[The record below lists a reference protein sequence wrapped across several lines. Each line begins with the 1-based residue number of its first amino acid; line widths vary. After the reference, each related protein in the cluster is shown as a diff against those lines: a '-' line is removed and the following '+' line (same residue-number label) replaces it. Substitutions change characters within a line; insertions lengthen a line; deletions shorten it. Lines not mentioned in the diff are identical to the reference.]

1 MSATVIIPQHGRA
14 DLTLACITSIRRHES
29 HPWPILVI
37 DDGSPDKSAQQLTQ
51 LLHLQSDHAQLAAP
65 STKLAG
71 SQCLSNGV
79 FHSSLIT
86 VLHQPHRGLTAAWNT
101 AALHSTTPILVFL
114 NNDTIASGP
123 FLQSLILPLQEPHRP
138 PTHPGC
144 GSEQPGCRINR
155 LAMSPSHDVPAP
167 LSPSPPCPAL
177 TGVRL
182 RTESSLPKPL
192 LKLLPTR
199 QFLEGWCFA
208 VRRDDLLRLGGFD
221 ESMTLYW
228 SDTDFQCR
236 LLQSHEP
243 LLQRPT
249 GQADNSTACPF
260 IAMPHLPLR
269 HLGHQTTHAAPTHR
283 QQWHTDRAAFIRK
296 WSNLQP
302 RPGR

>member
-71 SQCLSNGV
+71 SQCLPNGV
-79 FHSSLIT
+79 SHSSHIT

-101 AALHSTTPILVFL
+101 AALHATTPILVFL

-155 LAMSPSHDVPAP
+155 LAKSPAMTYP
-167 LSPSPPCPAL
+167 LHLLHPLRAQPSPACDSAPNRPSRSHSLSSSPRGNSSKAGASPCAV
-177 TGVRL
+177 TI
-182 RTESSLPKPL
+182 SS
-192 LKLLPTR
+192 
-199 QFLEGWCFA
+199 A
-208 VRRDDLLRLGGFD
+208 
-221 ESMTLYW
+221 S
-228 SDTDFQCR
+228 
-236 LLQSHEP
+236 
-243 LLQRPT
+243 
-249 GQADNSTACPF
+249 AASTS
-260 IAMPHLPLR
+260 
-269 HLGHQTTHAAPTHR
+269 Q
-283 QQWHTDRAAFIRK
+283 
-296 WSNLQP
+296 
-302 RPGR
+302 